1 MEGYVLWGQQEGSL
15 MGGLP
20 GKLQTSSSHGKPV
33 WGRHWPWQLTLE
45 GAGRLGRS
53 HKLFQT
59 TKTWKPVWQQ
69 LWRYDYAPK
78 RHSCS
83 RATHPQTNNSCTIC
97 TCSAHCI
104 NICTTP
110 SFEIRHYIH
119 ENLLKAH
126 LNHQKYLPGENGYYM
141 IDSVGMLWK
150 YCSICRGQCGHY
162 YQAMGAAINSMCPF
176 SCFSHLNCPMMT
188 SRPWL
193 IWLHLK
199 LFQCCPY
206 WAQLL

>member
-1 MEGYVLWGQQEGSL
+1 MDPQSYVCPFRSQCHISCEASFLLVLLASFHLIVGAMEGYVLWGQQEGSL

-33 WGRHWPWQLTLE
+33 CLGRHWPWQLTLE

-69 LWRYDYAPK
+69 LWRYDYALK
-78 RHSCS
+78 RHFCS
-83 RATHPQTNNSCTIC
+83 KVGPPQTNNSCTMC
-97 TCSAHCI
+97 TCSAHSI

-126 LNHQKYLPGENGYYM
+126 LNHQKYLPGENEYHM
-141 IDSVGMLWK
+141 IDSVGYWGAFKILQHLP
-150 YCSICRGQCGHY
+150 R
-162 YQAMGAAINSMCPF
+162 AMWP
-176 SCFSHLNCPMMT
+176 
-188 SRPWL
+188 
-193 IWLHLK
+193 
-199 LFQCCPY
+199 
-206 WAQLL
+206 LLPGNGVNY